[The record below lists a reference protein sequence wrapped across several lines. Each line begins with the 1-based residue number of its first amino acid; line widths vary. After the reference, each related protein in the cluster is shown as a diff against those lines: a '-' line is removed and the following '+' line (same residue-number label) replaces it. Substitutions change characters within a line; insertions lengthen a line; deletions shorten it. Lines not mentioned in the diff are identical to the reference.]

1 MGKQGESKTFFFFLS
16 LTKKSFVSEIFT
28 EHAFHASI
36 VLPSGGTSKSRNTSN
51 SNKARITMC
60 VHRVIMSALYR
71 DASGESGK
79 ASCGH
84 MRAAIRCPRSA
95 DPSVGQVVG

>member
-1 MGKQGESKTFFFFLS
+1 
-16 LTKKSFVSEIFT
+16 
-28 EHAFHASI
+28 
-36 VLPSGGTSKSRNTSN
+36 
-51 SNKARITMC
+51 MC

-84 MRAAIRCPRSA
+84 MRAADVQGVLTLGWVRW
-95 DPSVGQVVG
+95 